1 MRAAQMKALSMRQ
14 QGIALILVLWVAAIV
29 TVIAGSFAYATR
41 TDMNVLQNSVLRARA
56 EAAAD
61 AAVHRAI
68 YELYRPGSE
77 KERWIAN
84 GVSHPLAWD
93 GYTIQV
99 SLLDESGKID
109 INTATPELLKGLF
122 AASGVQAEETEK
134 LVDAVQDWRD
144 SDILRRVNGAE
155 EPEYQAAGLKHKP
168 ANAPFQTIEELQLVL
183 GMNPDLYRRIAG
195 LITIYSRQ
203 PGVNLTI
210 APREVLAVLPGVTLE
225 QVDAYVAERE
235 AARAAGSPIPSFA
248 AGARFGGAA
257 SSFGVSIRADVRNDT
272 GGAFVRE
279 AVVRVLGEPKRP
291 YTFLAWAEGTGKQP
305 AGADQDKEV
314 AADGINPN
322 KR

>member
-1 MRAAQMKALSMRQ
+1 MKSAGYQ
-14 QGIALILVLWVAAIV
+14 KGVALILVLWVAAIV

-41 TDMNVLQNSVLRARA
+41 TDMNVLQNSVIRARA

-68 YELYRPGSE
+68 YELYRPGTE
-77 KERWIAN
+77 KERWLAN
-84 GVSHPLAWD
+84 GVSHTLAWQSH
-93 GYTIQV
+93 TVRV

-122 AASGVQAEETEK
+122 AATGMQAEEADK

-144 SDILRRVNGAE
+144 SDTLRRINGAE
-155 EPEYQAAGLKHKP
+155 EPEYQAAGLRHKP
-168 ANAPFQTIEELQLVL
+168 ANAPFQTVEELQLVL

-235 AARAAGSPIPSFA
+235 AARAAGTPLPQFA
-248 AGARFGGAA
+248 AGARFGGASA
-257 SSFGVSIRADVRNDT
+257 SFGVSIHAEARDEAN
-272 GGAFVRE
+272 GLFVRD

-291 YTFLAWAEGTGKQP
+291 YTFLAWSDGTGKQP
-305 AGADQDKEV
+305 TGPDQDKEV
-314 AADGINPN
+314 AADGDSP
-322 KR
+322 K